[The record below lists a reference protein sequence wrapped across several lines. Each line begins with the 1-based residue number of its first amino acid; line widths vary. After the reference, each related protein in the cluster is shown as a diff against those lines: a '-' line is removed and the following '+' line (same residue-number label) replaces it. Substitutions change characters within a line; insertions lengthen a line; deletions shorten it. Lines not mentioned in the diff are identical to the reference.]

1 MRKLFAIFS
10 ILFTYNIS
18 SAQDKLLITEG
29 TSPNLYITHTIA
41 PKENYY
47 SVGRMYNVSPREL
60 APYNNLTFEKGFT
73 VGQIIRIPLGPNNF
87 SQGDAPGENEV
98 LVPVY
103 HTMKAKEGLYRV
115 SIKYNK
121 VPLDKLRKWN
131 KLSGDAVGT
140 GTKIIVGY
148 LKVLKDQSPLVNQG
162 IKINSSAIAINKQAV
177 DNKQAEKKQE
187 PEKPVEVR
195 PEEVRPVVQE
205 RPENVN
211 AINTGGTINFNG
223 GKFKSLYND
232 QIKNRSLE
240 NESGVAAT
248 FKTTS
253 GWQDGKYYCFHNTAQ
268 PATIIKITNN
278 ANGKVVYAKVLDAIP
293 DIKQNSGLL
302 LRISNSAAAE
312 LGALD
317 KFDCSISYAPSKS
330 P

>member
-18 SAQDKLLITEG
+18 SAQDKLLIAEG

-73 VGQIIRIPLGPNNF
+73 IGQIIRIPLGPNNF

-140 GTKIIVGY
+140 GTKII
-148 LKVLKDQSPLVNQG
+148 
-162 IKINSSAIAINKQAV
+162 
-177 DNKQAEKKQE
+177 
-187 PEKPVEVR
+187 
-195 PEEVRPVVQE
+195 
-205 RPENVN
+205 
-211 AINTGGTINFNG
+211 
-223 GKFKSLYND
+223 
-232 QIKNRSLE
+232 
-240 NESGVAAT
+240 
-248 FKTTS
+248 
-253 GWQDGKYYCFHNTAQ
+253 
-268 PATIIKITNN
+268 II
-278 ANGKVVYAKVLDAIP
+278 V
-293 DIKQNSGLL
+293 
-302 LRISNSAAAE
+302 
-312 LGALD
+312 
-317 KFDCSISYAPSKS
+317 
-330 P
+330 

>member
-1 MRKLFAIFS
+1 MRKIFAIFS
-10 ILFTYNIS
+10 ILFSYYIS
-18 SAQDKLLITEG
+18 SAQDKLLIAEG
-29 TSPNLYITHTIA
+29 TSPNLYITHTVA

-60 APYNNLTFEKGFT
+60 APYNNLTFDKGFT
-73 VGQIIRIPLGPNNF
+73 MGQIIKIPLSPSNF
-87 SQGDAPGENEV
+87 SQGDAPKENEV

-115 SIKYNK
+115 SLKYNK
-121 VPLDKLRKWN
+121 VTLDNLRKWN
-131 KLSGDAVGT
+131 KLSGDAVST
-140 GTKIIVGY
+140 GAKIIVGY

-162 IKINSSAIAINKQAV
+162 IKTNSAGIAVNKQAV
-177 DNKQAEKKQE
+177 ENKPVEKIQE
-187 PEKPVEVR
+187 PEKPGETRPNEVK
-195 PEEVRPVVQE
+195 PVVQE
-205 RPENVN
+205 TPDNVN
-211 AINTGGTINFNG
+211 IINTGGPINFNG

-232 QIKNRSLE
+232 QVKNRSLE
-240 NESGVAAT
+240 NESGIAAI

-253 GWQDGKYYCFHNTAQ
+253 GWQDGKYYCFHNTAP

-293 DIKQNSGLL
+293 DIKQNTGLL

-317 KFDCSISYAPSKS
+317 KFDCSISYAK
-330 P
+330 